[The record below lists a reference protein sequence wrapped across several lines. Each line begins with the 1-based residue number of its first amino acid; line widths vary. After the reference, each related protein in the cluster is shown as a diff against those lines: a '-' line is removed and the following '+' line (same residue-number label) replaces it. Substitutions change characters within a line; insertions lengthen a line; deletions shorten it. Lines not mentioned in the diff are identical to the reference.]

1 MLLKYSIKYF
11 RKWCCPTCVSSFPI
25 AEFCIYI
32 QTTRCIL
39 SLRTWLYWMGIVEL
53 GHWCLY
59 SRLFPI
65 NLSVY
70 TLLCLKIHLKK
81 KKKPPSLPPPCG
93 MGAVLFCSC
102 LCGTH
107 CITWQ
112 TNSPWMWDNYLQNQL
127 ENIVFCIMS
136 SCIIMQLC
144 VS

>member
-81 KKKPPSLPPPCG
+81 KKKKHHPYPRPVEWGLYCFVHVCVGHIASHGKPTPHGCEITTYKTSLKTSSS
-93 MGAVLFCSC
+93 VLC
-102 LCGTH
+102 H
-107 CITWQ
+107 
-112 TNSPWMWDNYLQNQL
+112 P
-127 ENIVFCIMS
+127 
-136 SCIIMQLC
+136 